1 MRRQLVGLVA
11 AAMCLLLI
19 AFLAPLVVLLI
30 RDAGS
35 RALAEATQRAQLLA
49 ASVPVAAG
57 SSLSGGT
64 ENGLAGSVILADGRV
79 LGVPVEH
86 AIARELAG
94 QCRTGTTDG
103 DGAVEIL
110 VPVIR
115 EGACVGVV
123 RMMVTTEAQ
132 RAGLAPLLVLVF
144 SLSGGLLLTGVLLAE
159 RLGAGLLRSV
169 TELAG
174 TADRVAAGDLTAR
187 VSPSGPPEIRRIGS
201 ELNRLAVRV
210 GYLVAAERRRTADLT
225 HRLRT
230 PLTALRLDIDGLADR
245 TAARRLGDDVA
256 NMTAAVNDV
265 IHASRRLAP
274 EPGSESAD
282 LGRVVRE
289 RATFWGPLA
298 EDTERQITV
307 RVERGP
313 LPVRAGAAAVEA
325 ALDALLGNVFAHT
338 PAGAGLVVTAG
349 SAPLGGAMLIV
360 DDAGPGFPDGRVV
373 ERGRSGAASTGLGL
387 DIARRCAEESGGS
400 MRLNRSPLGGARV
413 WLHLGPPPR

>member
-1 MRRQLVGLVA
+1 MVGLVA

-19 AFLAPLVVLLI
+19 AFLAPLVVLLM
-30 RDAGS
+30 RDAES
-35 RALAEATQRAQLLA
+35 RALVEATHRAQLLA
-49 ASVPVAAG
+49 ASVPAPAG
-57 SSLSGGT
+57 PSLPERM
-64 ENGLAGSVILADGRV
+64 ENGLAASVILADGRV
-79 LGVPVEH
+79 LGVPVEQGV
-86 AIARELAG
+86 ARELAG
-94 QCRTGTTDG
+94 QCMTGATEG
-103 DGAVEIL
+103 EGAVEIL

-123 RMMVTTEAQ
+123 RMMVTTEAL
-132 RAGLAPLLVLVF
+132 RAGLVPLLVLVF
-144 SLSGGLLLTGVLLAE
+144 SLSSGLLLTGVLLAE

-210 GYLVAAERRRTADLT
+210 GYLLAAERRRTADLT

-245 TAARRLGDDVA
+245 TAARRLGDDVT

-265 IHASRRLAP
+265 ILASRRLAP

-282 LGRVVRE
+282 LARVVRE

-298 EDTERQITV
+298 EDTEREITV

-313 LPVRAGAAAVEA
+313 LPVRAGAATVEA

-338 PAGAGLVVTAG
+338 PSGAGIVVTAMV
-349 SAPLGGAMLIV
+349 APWGGAMLIV
-360 DDAGPGFPDGRVV
+360 DDAGPGFPNARVI